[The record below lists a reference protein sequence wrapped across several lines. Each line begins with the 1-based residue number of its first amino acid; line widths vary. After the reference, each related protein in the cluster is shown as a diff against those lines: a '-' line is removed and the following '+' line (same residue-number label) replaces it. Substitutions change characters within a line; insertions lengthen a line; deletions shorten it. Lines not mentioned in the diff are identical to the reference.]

1 MEAWPSSTASTGEP
15 MEEDERRQVILNAR
29 AEVERPF
36 ASDYVPPEVDAL
48 ERWSR
53 PMPRRPE
60 RQQHQES
67 YWQGWTDARIS
78 AALERSN
85 KVRIES
91 TGQVVSELRRPA
103 SRGDQGCGRRAEGR
117 GQRAAGNQ
125 AQGKEEG
132 RAGGDRRCV
141 ATPSTS

>member
-1 MEAWPSSTASTGEP
+1 

-85 KVRIES
+85 KVRIEFDWS
-91 TGQVVSELRRPA
+91 
-103 SRGDQGCGRRAEGR
+103 GCQRAET
-117 GQRAAGNQ
+117 ASFA
-125 AQGKEEG
+125 
-132 RAGGDRRCV
+132 RR
-141 ATPSTS
+141 SGLRSES